1 MIKDITVIKKNLKG
15 CSEVDIDYPFKY
27 GCFIKYITLKN
38 NEESFFLGGKFIRMR
53 NGSIL
58 LENGGKQWSV
68 PLKMIDNQGDTLYKS
83 RFFIDN
89 ESENISCEK
98 DKKELEKIIKT
109 QQHIINKMTEKI
121 AELNIRLSQR

>member
-1 MIKDITVIKKNLKG
+1 MIKDITIIKKHLKG

-27 GCFIKYITLKN
+27 GCLIKYITLKN
-38 NEESFFLGGKFIRMR
+38 NEESFFLGGKYIRMR

-68 PLKMIDNQGDTLYKS
+68 PLKIINKHGDETYRS
-83 RFFIDN
+83 RFFIEN
-89 ESENISCEK
+89 ESENVSCEK
-98 DKKELEKIIKT
+98 DKQELEKIIKT